1 MYLLALSEKIYAAL
15 PDKENPAFRVSR
27 EAHNDAM
34 YAKIRA
40 DAQMRADKELS
51 PADKLL
57 ANDKLTPEEQAKVR
71 HQQTH
76 SYRIASS
83 SLTQLG
89 MEVQPHSC
97 NKVLFP
103 VLSLLRYLQSCF
115 QSEKELWMNGNPRS
129 ETLPDKIVRILLVL
143 LSSYFFLFQ
152 SRFDILACP
161 PLAKGKPGA
170 IWYRAVSHRPE
181 ASVITYSH
189 SLSSSFLF
197 LLLFLSSFLFFP
209 SFLSRPHFCS
219 FPSPVIGFFS
229 GHWRWSPGADRERAR
244 QGS

>member
-27 EAHNDAM
+27 EAYSNTIAAQIHADALDQQ
-34 YAKIRA
+34 RA
-40 DAQMRADKELS
+40 DNKLP

-57 ANDKLTPEEQAKVR
+57 ANDKLTPEEQAKVH

-103 VLSLLRYLQSCF
+103 FLSLLRYLQSCF
-115 QSEKELWMNGNPRS
+115 QSEVELWLNGNPRS

-170 IWYRAVSHRPE
+170 IWYRAVSHNPE

-189 SLSSSFLF
+189 SLSFLPF
-197 LLLFLSSFLFFP
+197 FFLSQ
-209 SFLSRPHFCS
+209 PHFCS
-219 FPSPVIGFFS
+219 FPSPYTGFFRPLALEPWIRS
-229 GHWRWSPGADRERAR
+229 
-244 QGS
+244 